1 MDDIKGIQDAAV
13 LQRLALQVH
22 SCVAIMR
29 LYILTP
35 CMQVELVL
43 SVEELLPTRLRRF
56 FIKEQQ
62 TVKPNRKLNL
72 MEKIRF
78 TIFNIGSGQLD
89 RQEYISNALHPQQV
103 SI

>member
-1 MDDIKGIQDAAV
+1 
-13 LQRLALQVH
+13 
-22 SCVAIMR
+22 
-29 LYILTP
+29 
-35 CMQVELVL
+35 MQVELVL

-72 MEKIRF
+72 MERIRF
-78 TIFNIGSGQLD
+78 RIFNLGSDQFD

-103 SI
+103 SVVYLLIVHCLPFTCLCFLS